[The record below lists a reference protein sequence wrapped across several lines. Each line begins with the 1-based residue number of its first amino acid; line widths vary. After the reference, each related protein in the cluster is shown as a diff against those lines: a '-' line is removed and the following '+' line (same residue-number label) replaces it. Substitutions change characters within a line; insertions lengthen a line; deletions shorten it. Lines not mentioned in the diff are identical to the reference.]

1 MSTVSPPGERID
13 PSRLQVNYHDLLMQ
27 SPDTIVLI
35 DTADLR
41 IIDANPRAE
50 HLFGYT
56 TQELIGRYLT
66 DLAPPQQSDGRSSRQ
81 LIENSIQRVL
91 QGEFKVFDLCFA
103 HREGSIAQCEMR
115 LVLVPVPGYQ
125 LAHAR
130 IVDVT
135 RRNLNEQLRVGQT
148 KLLEMVARNTPL
160 KQTLESLTRLIE
172 GQSPGVLCS
181 VLLLDPDGVTIRN
194 GAGPSLPQEYMALLD
209 GFPIGPAVGSCGTAM
224 FTRKTVIVTDIMS
237 DPLWAPYKQLA
248 EPHGL
253 RACWSMPIMLDEDH
267 VMGTFA
273 MYYKDVRAPTDDD
286 MRLIGV
292 ATYLAGIAIERTRRE
307 HELAQHRE
315 HLEELVAARTAE
327 LGLAQDELAR
337 RDKLA
342 ALGTLVAGIAH
353 ELNTPIGNGLTTA
366 TTISDHVCELEQG
379 MVTGLRRSTLE
390 TYIRETKDA
399 SALLAR
405 NLQRA
410 ADLVYSF
417 KQIAVQQSSSE
428 RSLFSVTR
436 LLTELLPP
444 LRAAVHTR
452 PLKVHLDCQPDAWM
466 DSYPGSITQVIFA
479 LFENCLNHAF
489 DDESSGS
496 ITLSFA
502 RDGDHATLALSDNGK
517 GIAPEDLPRIFD
529 PFFTTR
535 LGAGS
540 GLGLH
545 VVHNIVTGI
554 LGGRISV
561 DSHAGQGTTFTLQLP
576 ATAPALDK
584 TT

>member
-1 MSTVSPPGERID
+1 LAAERID
-13 PSRLQVNYHDLLMQ
+13 PSSLQVNYHDLVMQ
-27 SPDTIVLI
+27 SPDSIVLI

-41 IIDANPRAE
+41 IIDANPRALD
-50 HLFGYT
+50 LFGRSMD
-56 TQELIGRYLT
+56 ELLGKT
-66 DLAPPQQSDGRSSRQ
+66 LADFTPPHQPDGRPSRQ
-81 LIENSIQRVL
+81 LFENAIQRVL
-91 QGEFKVFDLCFA
+91 QSEFRIFEACFA
-103 HREGSIAQCEMR
+103 HSDGNIAQCEMR
-115 LVLVPVPGYQ
+115 LVLVPVPGRQ

-148 KLLEMVARNTPL
+148 KLLEMVARSAPL

-194 GAGPSLPQEYMALLD
+194 GAGPSLPEEYMALLD
-209 GFPIGPAVGSCGTAM
+209 GFPIGPETGSCGTAM
-224 FTRKTVIVTDIMS
+224 YTRKTVIVTDIME
-237 DPLWAPYKQLA
+237 DPLWAPYTQLA
-248 EPHGL
+248 APHGL
-253 RACWSMPIMLDEDH
+253 RACWSMPIMLDGDH

-273 MYYKDVRAPTDDD
+273 MYYKEVRAPTDDD

-315 HLEELVAARTAE
+315 HLEELVAARSAE
-327 LGLAQDELAR
+327 LTMAQDELAR

-366 TTISDHVCELEQG
+366 TTMADHVCELEQG
-379 MVTGLRRSTLE
+379 MATGLRRSTLE
-390 TYIRETKDA
+390 TYIRETKEA
-399 SALLAR
+399 SNMLAR

-466 DSYPGSITQVIFA
+466 DSYPGSLTQVIFS
-479 LFENCLNHAF
+479 LFENCLQHAF
-489 DDESSGS
+489 EPEARGN
-496 ITLSFA
+496 ITLRFS
-502 RDGDHATLALSDNGK
+502 RDGDHATLSITDDGK
-517 GIAPEDLPRIFD
+517 GITSEDLPRIFD
-529 PFFTTR
+529 PFFTTC

-545 VVHNIVTGI
+545 VAHNIVTGI
-554 LGGRISV
+554 LGGRV
-561 DSHAGQGTTFTLQLP
+561 DVSSKSGQGTTFTLHLP
-576 ATAPALDK
+576 STAPALNK